1 MAHDRMRRAYGKRQK
16 RDARPCLNAVAAAAS
31 GAEVRRKLR
40 GPGIAVT
47 AENGK
52 KTLKM
57 QSGKERR
64 RNRGDAV
71 LPCDGRR
78 KALSAASAFADALAA
93 CQNAPSFACAIGER
107 DADDDGAAGEG
118 AHCGTILHGTRKAR
132 LRAGIFVCVWGAGA
146 FTVARP
152 PAHLPPQMRFLRFEA
167 RWALPPN
174 HFMRAKMWIFANI
187 PYKKLVGSQ
196 FCRITKEPIHSDELF
211 CTNQCRYS
219 WRTRRDLNPRSFE
232 SESNTLSAK
241 LRVQNA
247 TAFTV

>member
-107 DADDDGAAGEG
+107 RAGKEG
-118 AHCGTILHGTRKAR
+118 AS
-132 LRAGIFVCVWGAGA
+132 AG
-146 FTVARP
+146 
-152 PAHLPPQMRFLRFEA
+152 PASETPMMT
-167 RWALPPN
+167 ALQ
-174 HFMRAKMWIFANI
+174 A
-187 PYKKLVGSQ
+187 
-196 FCRITKEPIHSDELF
+196 KEPIAEQSCMERENPGCAPGFL
-211 CTNQCRYS
+211 CAYGAQGRSLSLGLPRICRPKCDFYDLKRGGPCRRTISCEPRCGFLQTFHTKS
-219 WRTRRDLNPRSFE
+219 W
-232 SESNTLSAK
+232 
-241 LRVQNA
+241 
-247 TAFTV
+247 